1 MILFY
6 SNYCKS
12 SQMLMDQL
20 GHYGVKKYFKFVNVE
35 RLQSKGLSVPT
46 CITAVPSLMIMPQ
59 KDVLTDKKLFDY
71 LLLPNKGLVF
81 NLDKMASPKAEGGAQ
96 QSGGTG
102 AGGAGTGTG
111 TGSDG
116 EPSAFGFKNN
126 SSSDLFSFIEED
138 EHPNADPHK
147 QYNWANLEERNEILT
162 GEMTA
167 QTESEK
173 MNGKSSPDLSKLQAD
188 RALDI
193 QNFLNT
199 STMPPT
205 SLSS

>member
-35 RLQSKGLSVPT
+35 RLHSKGLSVPSS
-46 CITAVPSLMIMPQ
+46 IMSVPSLMIMPQ

-71 LLLPNKGLVF
+71 LLLPNKGLIF
-81 NLDKMASPKAEGGAQ
+81 NLDKMAAPKTEGGAGGGAAQQQ
-96 QSGGTG
+96 QS
-102 AGGAGTGTG
+102 AG
-111 TGSDG
+111 DG

-126 SSSDLFSFIEED
+126 ISSDLFSFIEED

-147 QYNWANLEERNEILT
+147 QYNWANLEDRNEILT
-162 GEMTA
+162 GEMIA

-173 MNGKSSPDLSKLQAD
+173 SNGRSAPDLSKLQAD

-193 QNFLNT
+193 QNYMNT
-199 STMPPT
+199 SSMPPT

>member
-1 MILFY
+1 
-6 SNYCKS
+6 
-12 SQMLMDQL
+12 MDQL

-35 RLQSKGLSVPT
+35 RLQSKGLSVPSS
-46 CITAVPSLMIMPQ
+46 IMSVPSLMIMPQ

-71 LLLPNKGLVF
+71 LLLPNKGLIF
-81 NLDKMASPKAEGGAQ
+81 NLDKMAAPKTEGGAGGGAAQQQ
-96 QSGGTG
+96 QS
-102 AGGAGTGTG
+102 AG
-111 TGSDG
+111 DG

-126 SSSDLFSFIEED
+126 ISSDLFSFIEED

-147 QYNWANLEERNEILT
+147 QYNWANLEDRNEILT
-162 GEMTA
+162 GEMIA

-173 MNGKSSPDLSKLQAD
+173 SNGRSAPDLSKLQAD

-193 QNFLNT
+193 QNYMNT
-199 STMPPT
+199 SSMPPT